1 MRLYCDQ
8 FSVLVLDVIP
18 VRKKLVQQRSRN
30 EVRLHNINGSMLSS
44 QNASHMH
51 QTVVSCVFVGTSLLL
66 TSLSLMISFL
76 SVCVWEYSFLLVFSS
91 SEHLAC
97 VCRRV
102 SIDFSISRASFSSL
116 RTFAFAAL
124 DGEERG
130 ERRGEERRGE
140 ERERRGEERRGEE
153 RRGEERGGEGRGG
166 EVREGEGRGGGRGG
180 GEGREGEGRGG

>member
-51 QTVVSCVFVGTSLLL
+51 QTVVFCVFVGTSLLL

-140 ERERRGEERRGEE
+140 ER
-153 RRGEERGGEGRGG
+153 GGEGRGG

-180 GEGREGEGRGG
+180 GEGREG